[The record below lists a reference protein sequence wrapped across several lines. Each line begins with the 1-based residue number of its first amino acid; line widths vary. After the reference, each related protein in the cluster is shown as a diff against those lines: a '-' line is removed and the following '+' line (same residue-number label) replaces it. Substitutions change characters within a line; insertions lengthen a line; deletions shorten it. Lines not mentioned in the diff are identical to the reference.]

1 MFIVSEELCQNCT
14 TLKRM
19 LGDKIISVQFIKAS
33 ENMDLCR
40 ELGIKAIPAL
50 VKDDKTVVFDLDGI
64 VTEIEKDVK

>member
-1 MFIVSEELCQNCT
+1 MFIVSEELCQNCK

-40 ELGIKAIPAL
+40 KLGIKTIPAL
-50 VKDDKTVVFDLDGI
+50 VKDDKTVVFDLGEI
-64 VTEIEKDVK
+64 VSEVENAK

>member
-1 MFIVSEELCQNCT
+1 MHIISEELCQNCK

-40 ELGIKAIPAL
+40 KLGVKTIPAL
-50 VKDDKTVVFDLDGI
+50 VKDDNTVVFDLGEI
-64 VTEIEKDVK
+64 VSEVEKAL

>member
-1 MFIVSEELCQNCT
+1 MFIISEELCQNCK

-40 ELGIKAIPAL
+40 KLGIKTIPAL
-50 VKDDKTVVFDLDGI
+50 VKDDNTVVFDLGEI
-64 VTEIEKDVK
+64 VSEVEKAR

>member
-1 MFIVSEELCQNCT
+1 MFIISEELCQNCK

-40 ELGIKAIPAL
+40 KLGIRTIPAL
-50 VKDDKTVVFDLDGI
+50 VKDDKTVVFDLGEI
-64 VTEIEKDVK
+64 VSEVENAK

>member
-1 MFIVSEELCQNCT
+1 MFIISEELCQNCK

-40 ELGIKAIPAL
+40 KLGIKTIPAL
-50 VKDDKTVVFDLDGI
+50 VKDDESVVFDLGEI
-64 VTEIEKDVK
+64 VSEVENAQ

>member
-1 MFIVSEELCQNCT
+1 MFIISEELCQNCK

-40 ELGIKAIPAL
+40 KLGIKTIPAL
-50 VKDDKTVVFDLDGI
+50 VKDDNTVVFDLGEI
-64 VTEIEKDVK
+64 VSEVENAK

>member
-1 MFIVSEELCQNCT
+1 MFIVSEELCQNCK

-19 LGDKIISVQFIKAS
+19 LGDKIISVQFVKAS

-50 VKDDKTVVFDLDGI
+50 VKDDNTVVFDLGEI
-64 VTEIEKDVK
+64 VSEVENAI